1 MCEKKIIFK
10 LVGNLPKESW
20 KTQRAETDGPGHAED
35 CMALERELSLIYIMV
50 NSTPAIACHSLVF
63 VYNHVYTIKP

>member
-1 MCEKKIIFK
+1 MIAYDLKRMRTLHNSQLCCVAEITTACVKKKIIFE

-35 CMALERELSLIYIMV
+35 CMALERELSLI
-50 NSTPAIACHSLVF
+50 
-63 VYNHVYTIKP
+63 